1 MKEELS
7 DCCGAKFYDE
17 TDVCSACKEHS
28 EAQEEESFCLPTT
41 DGNVRMQLPSVV
53 FKNTV

>member
-28 EAQEEESFCLPTT
+28 EAQEEDRYTPQFVLQV
-41 DGNVRMQLPSVV
+41 GL
-53 FKNTV
+53 F

>member
-28 EAQEEESFCLPTT
+28 EPQEEESFCSTGG
-41 DGNVRMQLPSVV
+41 DVRMQLPSVV